1 VTTELTFIL
10 VTGGIAALV
19 GVGVLLAILRERAG
33 RASGSPIQAAPEG
46 GDPDAA
52 PSPLST
58 ASHDGVVRVVWWIAI
73 AGVLVGIG
81 LSDAYPTNRAA
92 IYALGGAAAL
102 LVILLHELLPRRW
115 RGRFAVGLEVLAAL
129 VLASGL
135 VWLTGGASS
144 PFVFTYHL
152 VAVAAALTMGSRLAV
167 LVTAAASVAYLGQLT
182 LDPSLG
188 ASNGELLRVGI
199 NLGSLWLLA
208 YLAGVYASSERRARA
223 RVLELSQT
231 DALTGLFNRGQLFP
245 TLEQEVQRTRRS
257 GRGFCVLMIDLDGL
271 KAINDSMGHLR
282 GDEVLRSVGRVITG
296 SIRGVDSAYRYG
308 GDEFLILL
316 PETEFIGAYVV
327 AEKIREG
334 VEEIADSLGTD
345 AGSTSVSVGLVS
357 HPEDGSSSEELMI
370 AADRAMYQAKSL
382 GKNQISG
389 NPRPRRSV
397 QRRLLGTAEDA
408 AGVAPARAAVPVEA
422 PSRAASAVQPAAT
435 NGGVREPHGDDE
447 PDPADVRRQIA
458 AARRN
463 MDPDHQIR
471 RAMDAFL
478 SSPAVRPGDGE

>member
-1 VTTELTFIL
+1 MTPELTFIL

-19 GVGVLLAILRERAG
+19 GVGVLVAVVRGPAGPVPDPAIEATPERG
-33 RASGSPIQAAPEG
+33 GS
-46 GDPDAA
+46 DA
-52 PSPLST
+52 PSLLST
-58 ASHDGVVRVVWWIAI
+58 ATHEGVVRVVWWVTI

-81 LSDAYPTNRAA
+81 VSDPYPPNRAA

-102 LVILLHELLPRRW
+102 LVVLLHELLPRRW
-115 RGRFAVGLEVLAAL
+115 RGRYSVGLEVLAAL
-129 VLASGL
+129 ALASGL
-135 VWLTGGASS
+135 VRLTGGASS
-144 PFVFTYHL
+144 PFVFTYLL
-152 VAVAAALTMGSRLAV
+152 VAVAAALTMGTRLAI
-167 LVTAAASVAYLGQLT
+167 LVTAAASLAYLGQLS
-182 LDPSLG
+182 LEPSLS

-223 RVLELSQT
+223 TVLALSQT
-231 DALTGLFNRGQLFP
+231 DPLTGLFNRGQLFP

-257 GRGFCVLMIDLDGL
+257 GRGFCVLMVDLDGL

-282 GDEVLRSVGRVITG
+282 GDDVLRSLGRVITG

-327 AEKIREG
+327 AEKIRAG
-334 VEEIADSLGTD
+334 VEEIGDALGTD
-345 AGSTSVSVGLVS
+345 AGTTSVSIGLVS
-357 HPEDGSSSEELMI
+357 HPEDGSSTDELMI

-389 NPRPRRSV
+389 NPRPPRSG
-397 QRRLLGTAEDA
+397 QRRLLATAEE
-408 AGVAPARAAVPVEA
+408 VSRRAPAAAAPPVDP
-422 PSRAASAVQPAAT
+422 PSPAAASARPAAT
-435 NGGVREPHGDDE
+435 NGSVAVLHGDDE

-463 MDPDHQIR
+463 MDPDYQIR

-478 SSPAVRPGDGE
+478 SSPSGARPGDGE